1 MSVVS
6 YRCPTTQEDVV
17 TAIEAAEDT
26 LSRMQSSNLSI
37 WVWCPHCM
45 AGHQINATEARV
57 QATQE
62 DDQFSESQAR

>member
-17 TAIEAAEDT
+17 TAIEASEDT
-26 LSRMQSSNLSI
+26 LSRMQSSKLSI

-45 AGHQINATEARV
+45 AGHQINAADARV
-57 QATQE
+57 QAMQE
-62 DDQFSESQAR
+62 SDELANSETR